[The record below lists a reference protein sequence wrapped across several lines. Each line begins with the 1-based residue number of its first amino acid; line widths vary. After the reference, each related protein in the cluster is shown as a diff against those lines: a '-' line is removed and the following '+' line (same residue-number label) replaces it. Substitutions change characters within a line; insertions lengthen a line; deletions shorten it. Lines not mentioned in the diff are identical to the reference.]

1 MTNHPAD
8 APARSRRSLRS
19 LLVAA
24 VVIGATVAV
33 DGATS
38 TPSGAAASR
47 PEIRHAVAKAM
58 CRAKPRRQQCYVM
71 RLVPATSHTRG
82 AEAYRVGDGAA
93 VSATGPAGGLSPG
106 LLRSAYQ
113 IPTTGGT
120 GQTIALIEAYD
131 DPTIEAD
138 LGTFDEQYRLPA
150 CTIANGCLQV
160 VNELGQTSPLPS
172 SPPPGDDWTT
182 ETSLDVEVAHS
193 VCTSCHLL
201 VVEADSD
208 GTSPDDLAIAANEA
222 AALGATEISNSY
234 GSAESD
240 FDPPADVQADYDHP
254 GVVVTA
260 AVGDDGYDSF
270 DQWLLY
276 GSVPSSPSFPASSPD
291 VVAVGG
297 TTLDL
302 DQAGHRSSET
312 VWNSDGPND
321 QYEEIYGLYGATGG
335 GCSTLFAAPTW
346 QRSLSGWS
354 NTECGT
360 ARLAADV
367 SAVGDPFTGFDVY
380 DSADGLGWFT
390 EGGASLP
397 TPLIAG
403 LFALAGGANGV
414 PYPAKTLYANAKDFF
429 DVTTGGNG
437 FCGGEGR
444 SQCADWAALGF
455 GTLDCDDASSTA
467 KAGTLACDAAKGY
480 DGPSGLGTP
489 KGIAGFKPKG

>member
-1 MTNHPAD
+1 MRPLVVLAPLTFLALVLSACSSGTQSSLPAQIASSSSSSSALAVPFGANYKPACDVTQSGDWGVCLALVRTDVGGIPGGNHD
-8 APARSRRSLRS
+8 AILPLSHGS
-19 LLVAA
+19 
-24 VVIGATVAV
+24 
-33 DGATS
+33 ATS
-38 TPSGAAASR
+38 SAPPGYGPAQLAAA
-47 PEIRHAVAKAM
+47 
-58 CRAKPRRQQCYVM
+58 Y
-71 RLVPATSHTRG
+71 
-82 AEAYRVGDGAA
+82 
-93 VSATGPAGGLSPG
+93 GLTT
-106 LLRSAYQ
+106 
-113 IPTTGGT
+113 TTGS
-120 GQTIALIEAYD
+120 GQTVALIESGDY
-131 DPTIEAD
+131 PTAAAD
-138 LGTFDEQYRLPA
+138 LAVYRTQYGLPP
-150 CTIANGCLQV
+150 CTSASGCFKKV
-160 VNELGQTSPLPS
+160 GQTGS
-172 SPPPGDDWTT
+172 T
-182 ETSLDVEVAHS
+182 TSLPRTNASWAEETALDEDMVSAI
-193 VCTSCHLL
+193 CPNCHILI
-201 VVEADSD
+201 VEANSAT
-208 GTSPDDLAIAANEA
+208 TSNLDAAVNVA
-222 AALGATEISNSY
+222 AQLGATEISNSY